1 MSRMI
6 ILATFA
12 FAVGLS
18 DTANAAPIT
27 LNADDAVMF
36 NCAFTQ
42 GVSPAPPDVVLFA
55 NFKIGSVD

>member
-6 ILATFA
+6 MLATFA
-12 FAVGLS
+12 FAVRLS

-27 LNADDAVMF
+27 RNADGAVTF

-42 GVSPAPPDVVLFA
+42 GVSPAPPHVVLFA
-55 NFKIGSVD
+55 NVKIGSVD